1 MQPGKFTELFF
12 LDEATAFAAGHR
24 PCAVCRRADYRRFGA
39 LWAELHPGQVG
50 ADAIDAQLHAER
62 LAGPRER
69 APVDGAFVLE
79 EGVPWLVLGGRLR
92 RWTPGGYAEARPMP
106 QRVTVITPPSLVE
119 VLRRGWEGAVP
130 LLHPSASMTLRLPLT
145 GCGKASDRRDREVS
159 QPLPERDEPTLA
171 DPTPRDLSKR
181 DYLAILRRAVKA
193 SLDDHLTNLAAAL
206 AYYAFLA
213 IPAVL
218 LVAVGVF
225 NLVADDDLINQIVQ
239 RLQGVAPEEAL
250 TLIRQTLERV
260 VESQASSGITMVVV
274 GSVLALWTITGAMET
289 LMWALNAAYDRDE
302 TRGFFKRR
310 LTALVMIIV
319 LLISFVLAFGLLVMG
334 PHVSGWIGSAVG
346 SEALVKWLW
355 WTLQW
360 PLLIVWLLLAFATVL
375 YLGPNVDHP
384 RWRFLSL
391 GTAIS
396 VIVWLL
402 ASGGFALYV
411 SQFSSYNKAWGSLA
425 AVIIMLTW
433 LWISGLALLFGAEVN
448 AEAER
453 SRELRQG
460 EPAEAELRA
469 PPKD

>member
-1 MQPGKFTELFF
+1 MSQP
-12 LDEATAFAAGHR
+12 
-24 PCAVCRRADYRRFGA
+24 
-39 LWAELHPGQVG
+39 
-50 ADAIDAQLHAER
+50 
-62 LAGPRER
+62 
-69 APVDGAFVLE
+69 
-79 EGVPWLVLGGRLR
+79 
-92 RWTPGGYAEARPMP
+92 
-106 QRVTVITPPSLVE
+106 
-119 VLRRGWEGAVP
+119 
-130 LLHPSASMTLRLPLT
+130 
-145 GCGKASDRRDREVS
+145 
-159 QPLPERDEPTLA
+159 QPLPEHDEPTLA
-171 DPTPRDLSKR
+171 EPTPRDLSKR
-181 DYLAILRRAVKA
+181 DYLAIVKRAGKA
-193 SLDDHLTNLAAAL
+193 SLDDHVTNLAAAL

-213 IPAVL
+213 VPAAL

-225 NLVADDDLINQIVQ
+225 NLVADDDLINQIVE
-239 RLQGVAPEEAL
+239 RLQGVAPQEAV

-260 VESQASSGITMVVV
+260 VESQANSGIALVVV

-346 SEALVKWLW
+346 SEALVNWLW

-360 PLLIVWLLLAFATVL
+360 PLLIVWLLLAFATVF

-384 RWRFLSL
+384 SWRFLSL

-402 ASGGFALYV
+402 ASAGFALYV

-453 SRELRQG
+453 SRELRRG
-460 EPAEAELRA
+460 ESAETELRA